1 VKCDVPIETPATTL
15 ELVVETYDQNS
26 SVKSALKTDT
36 ITLTVT
42 PYVYP
47 SLASD
52 LVDITY
58 DWQSDR
64 DSTEATIVAGTKAIA
79 SYAVAISPCCLS
91 E

>member
-1 VKCDVPIETPATTL
+1 MKCDVPIETPATTL

-36 ITLTVT
+36 ITLNVF
-42 PYVYP
+42 YVYP

-58 DWQSDR
+58 DWQAFR
-64 DSTEATIVAGTKAIA
+64 DSTEATIVAGTSAID
-79 SYAVAISPCCLS
+79 SFTVAISPCCLS